1 MLLLMVTAVGII
13 SFSAIDESDMVVTPN
28 HTGTESGDETITV
41 FAVDTS
47 NSTPNNLITST
58 IETDVKKPS
67 ITTEKTPETTQ
78 KTPQSTS
85 KYPTVSVY
93 INDKL
98 LTNENYFI
106 NNGVYVELESFV
118 NVVDQGT
125 YKISGKTATVKTPTM
140 DMTIKA
146 DSNYI
151 EANGRYLY
159 SGIKT
164 LLLDGEFY
172 LPYRLLAK
180 AYGMEVKWVSSKMQ
194 AYMTGKPVA
203 IEKGASFYKSDDV
216 YWLSRIIHAESGGEP
231 LKGKIAVGNVVLNR
245 VKNKNYPNTIYG
257 VIFDKKY
264 GTQFS
269 PVSYGTIY
277 NTPSSES
284 IIAAKICLDGYSLNE
299 EMIYF
304 INPKIATNFWIT
316 EKCTYVMKIGNHSFY
331 K

>member
-1 MLLLMVTAVGII
+1 
-13 SFSAIDESDMVVTPN
+13 
-28 HTGTESGDETITV
+28 
-41 FAVDTS
+41 
-47 NSTPNNLITST
+47 
-58 IETDVKKPS
+58 
-67 ITTEKTPETTQ
+67 
-78 KTPQSTS
+78 
-85 KYPTVSVY
+85 
-93 INDKL
+93 
-98 LTNENYFI
+98 
-106 NNGVYVELESFV
+106 
-118 NVVDQGT
+118 
-125 YKISGKTATVKTPTM
+125 
-140 DMTIKA
+140 
-146 DSNYI
+146 
-151 EANGRYLY
+151 
-159 SGIKT
+159 
-164 LLLDGEFY
+164 
-172 LPYRLLAK
+172 
-180 AYGMEVKWVSSKMQ
+180 
-194 AYMTGKPVA
+194 MTGKPGA

>member
-13 SFSAIDESDMVVTPN
+13 SFSAIDESAKVSTSYQISLEN
-28 HTGTESGDETITV
+28 GDGIITV
-41 FAVDTS
+41 HVKDTS
-47 NSTPNNLITST
+47 DSTPNTSMT
-58 IETDVKKPS
+58 SAIETDIKKPS
-67 ITTEKTPETTQ
+67 ATTEKSQETTTE
-78 KTPQSTS
+78 TPQSTS

-93 INDKL
+93 INDKP

-106 NNGVYVELESFV
+106 NSGVYVELESFF
-118 NVVDQGT
+118 NAVDQGT
-125 YKISGKTATVKTPTM
+125 YKVSGKTATVKTATM
-140 DMTIKA
+140 NMTVKA

-180 AYGMEVKWVSSKMQ
+180 AYGMDVKWVSSKMQ
-194 AYMTGKPVA
+194 AYMNGKPVA
-203 IEKGASFYKSDDV
+203 IEKGTTFYQSDDV

-299 EMIYF
+299 DMIYF